1 MRPTERIERRHEPR
15 WIASGN
21 SHQVS
26 LLSADGR
33 LSRATIVD
41 ISASGI
47 GLRADHGCFSA
58 GMRLRIQ
65 VELADEGVELSGVVR
80 FADRYYP
87 RIGLQIDSVDVM
99 DRVIRYMAINGFMMA
114 EVKGDTLFVKG
125 SVKLAAA
132 KVFDAIQGH
141 RKLDLSEVNEISMGG
156 ARHVQRMIGAGVK
169 IASCS
174 ESVAPRFDS
183 LGICEG
189 ARFCVADSPCDLP
202 KTWPMRAEFLARR
215 NRADDPECI
224 DQAA

>member
-47 GLRADHGCFSA
+47 GLRADHGRFSA

-80 FADRYYP
+80 FVDRYYP

-99 DRVIRYMAINGFMMA
+99 DRVIRHMAINGFMMA

-132 KVFDAIQGH
+132 KVFDAIRGH
-141 RKLDLSEVNEISMGG
+141 RKLDLSGVNEISMGG

-174 ESVAPRFDS
+174 ESVAPRFES

-215 NRADDPECI
+215 NRADDPEYV